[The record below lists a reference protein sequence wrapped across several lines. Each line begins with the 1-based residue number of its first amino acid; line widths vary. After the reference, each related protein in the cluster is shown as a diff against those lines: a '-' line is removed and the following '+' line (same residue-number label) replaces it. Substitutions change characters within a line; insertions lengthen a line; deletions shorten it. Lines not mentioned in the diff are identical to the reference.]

1 MAIKRSLR
9 KSGGKPKVDPDR
21 AADPSSARAAAIT
34 LLARRDFASGELA
47 QKLAERGYEPSAVAE
62 TIQELVETRVL
73 NDERY
78 AANFV
83 AYHAARGQGSVRIAR
98 DLRDL
103 DLPDE
108 SIRDALDSGPDWP
121 TLAREVR
128 VRKFGLPPPE
138 SWAEKVRQARFLQYR
153 GFSSDHIRSAI
164 GPDFDPDEST

>member
-9 KSGGKPKVDPDR
+9 KSGKAKVDPDR
-21 AADPSSARAAAIT
+21 ASDPSSARAAAIT
-34 LLARRDFASGELA
+34 QLARRDFASGELA
-47 QKLAERGYEPSAVAE
+47 QKLTEQGFDRAVVAE
-62 TIQELVETRVL
+62 TIQELVEERVL

-83 AYHAARGQGSVRIAR
+83 AYHAARGHGSVRIAR

-108 SIRDALDSGPDWP
+108 MIREALASGLDWP
-121 TLAREVR
+121 ALARDVR